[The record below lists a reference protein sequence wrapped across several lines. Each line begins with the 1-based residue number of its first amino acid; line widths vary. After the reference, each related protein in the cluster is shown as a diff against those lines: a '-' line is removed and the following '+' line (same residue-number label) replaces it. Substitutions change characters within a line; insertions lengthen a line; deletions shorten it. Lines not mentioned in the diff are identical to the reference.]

1 MRKIYIIVLLIL
13 LGNACKK
20 PIIKDTGIC
29 NIPFADSSALH
40 PKNVRLQ
47 KLLQDY
53 KKKGLPGVSV
63 YVTDNNGAWVGS
75 AGKAD
80 IENDIDYKPCH
91 VQKVASLTKMFM
103 GALVF
108 QLIEDSVH
116 TGLGYNS
123 LDKPINTWIPEKYL
137 KKIANAEQIT
147 LRQCMNHSSGLYD
160 VIKDNGFYLEVL
172 NDPTKQWGP
181 LDLLEYVRNKDAVF
195 VPGTQHDYSNT
206 NTLMVSL
213 VIDFATGRPHYTWLR
228 EKILNP
234 LQLNNTYYHHHER
247 LPSTTAQGYYDLY
260 QKQQPV
266 NVSNYVTGSG
276 NGYTGIY
283 SNVFDL
289 QIFLKALLVNKTLIS
304 PKSLAIM
311 QTVGATDDADLSL
324 GLGVMRRFEKRGIN
338 YAWGHTGRDLGYAAD
353 LFYFPN
359 KNATIAW
366 CINYGADA
374 NSYLKPVI
382 LDFQREL
389 IDLMLE

>member
-1 MRKIYIIVLLIL
+1 MRKLIFVFSFLL

-20 PIIKDTGIC
+20 PILKDTGIC
-29 NIPFADSSALH
+29 NIPFADTSALH
-40 PKNVRLQ
+40 PKNARLS
-47 KLLQDY
+47 KLLAEY
-53 KKKGLPGVSV
+53 KQKGLPGIAV
-63 YVTDNNGAWVGS
+63 YVTDQNGAWVGS
-75 AGKAD
+75 TGKAD
-80 IENDIDYKPCH
+80 IANDIDYKPCH
-91 VQKVASLTKMFM
+91 IQKVASLTKMFM

-123 LDKPINTWIPEKYL
+123 LDMPISTWIPEKYL
-137 KKIANAEQIT
+137 KNISNIEKIT
-147 LRQCMNHSSGLYD
+147 LRQCMNHSAGMYD

-172 NDPTKQWGP
+172 NDPTKQWSAM
-181 LDLLEYVRNKDAVF
+181 DLLEYVRNKEAVF
-195 VPGTQHDYSNT
+195 EPGTKHAYSNT

-213 VIDFATGRPHYTWLR
+213 VIDFATGRPHYAWLR

-234 LQLNNTYYHHHER
+234 LQLNSTYYHHHER

-289 QIFLKALLVNKTLIS
+289 QVFLKALLVNKTLIS

-311 QTVGATDDADLSL
+311 QTVGAEDDDLSL
-324 GLGVMRRFEKRGIN
+324 GLGVMRRFEKRGAN
-338 YAWGHTGRDLGYAAD
+338 FAWGHTGRDLGYASD

-382 LDFQREL
+382 LDFQKEL